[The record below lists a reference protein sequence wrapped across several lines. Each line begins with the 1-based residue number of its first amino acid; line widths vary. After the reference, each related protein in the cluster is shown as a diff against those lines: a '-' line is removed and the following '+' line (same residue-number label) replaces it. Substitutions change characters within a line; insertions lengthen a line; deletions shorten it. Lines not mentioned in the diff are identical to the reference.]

1 MKKSDLGNHK
11 PKKGWSTQCGP
22 KSYSFIQEA
31 VPFFISDTINRCVI
45 VYKRIL
51 YSGMLVHIELK
62 KLNAFYFSFLVN
74 CKGLFW
80 RKRVWFYGA
89 TGVVLW
95 RDSYPSNVMGFLN
108 GVRSFFKEKEFF
120 LRNFK
125 KVNQCNKVRACM
137 DTSHGKMCRQNRAS
151 YSAPRSPWLAA
162 CWQW

>member
-62 KLNAFYFSFLVN
+62 KLNAFYFPFLVISKA
-74 CKGLFW
+74 KGCGFMAW
-80 RKRVWFYGA
+80 QVWFYGA
-89 TGVVLW
+89 TVTHRMLLV
-95 RDSYPSNVMGFLN
+95 SSTVSEVFL
-108 GVRSFFKEKEFF
+108 KK
-120 LRNFK
+120 RNFK
-125 KVNQCNKVRACM
+125 KVNQCNKVRAYM
-137 DTSHGKMCRQNRAS
+137 DTSHGRICRQK
-151 YSAPRSPWLAA
+151 PR
-162 CWQW
+162 